1 MTGPGALPHCGQ
13 PTLLVIGIEVFGFF
27 ADVEQFGRPHR
38 RGVEVEVGNAGDGLI
53 ERGGDGQPGAP
64 RIERAGAARAVNR
77 EFRHGRQH
85 YSPQSTT
92 YDELVKRSSVAHFN
106 CSIAQSLE
114 IVGEWWTPL
123 VLRNVFL
130 GRHRFEAIQADLG
143 IARNILSDRL
153 SSLVAHGVLHKVRY
167 CDHPERY
174 EYHFTEMGEDLFGV
188 LMALMAW
195 GDRWLAPD
203 GAPVDL
209 VHAGGC
215 GERTRAKVV
224 CEHCG
229 VEMSP
234 ADYRVAPGPGAGR
247 APTRADD

>member
-1 MTGPGALPHCGQ
+1 
-13 PTLLVIGIEVFGFF
+13 
-27 ADVEQFGRPHR
+27 
-38 RGVEVEVGNAGDGLI
+38 
-53 ERGGDGQPGAP
+53 
-64 RIERAGAARAVNR
+64 
-77 EFRHGRQH
+77 
-85 YSPQSTT
+85 
-92 YDELVKRSSVAHFN
+92 VKRSSVAHFN

-130 GRHRFEAIQADLG
+130 GRRRFESIQADLG

-153 SSLVAHGVLHKVRY
+153 SSLVANGVLHKVQY
-167 CDHPERY
+167 CEHPERY
-174 EYHFTEMGEDLFGV
+174 EYHLTEMGEDLFGV
-188 LMALMAW
+188 LMTLMAW

-209 VHAGGC
+209 VHIGGC
-215 GERTRAKVV
+215 GEHTRAKVV
-224 CEHCG
+224 CDHCG

-247 APTRADD
+247 SINGADA